1 MYSYNDTN
9 VPLKTFQYLNKYD
22 PPENMKQAKRKTEKW
37 SRDMWGLGCLLW
49 EVFNGPIHQSSNLR
63 DTSKFPKSLSSHYL
77 QCVNANP
84 MARPNPS
91 ELLQS
96 LKERGGYL
104 SNTFISLNLK
114 IEELQLMEADRKNHF
129 FVELNKSLDLFPD
142 SFAHH
147 KVLPHL
153 LNVFEFGGAGPTVLA
168 PLLKIGKL
176 LPEDEY
182 QRKIVPCIVRSFGSN
197 DRATRLNLLQHLDQ
211 FIDQLQP
218 SVLNNS
224 LFGQIVTGF
233 TDTVPTIR
241 EHTIKASLLLAP
253 KLNDS
258 NLSQLLK
265 FFAKC
270 QLDEQAGIR
279 TNTTI
284 CLGKI
289 APHLNSKTR
298 DRVLVSAFT
307 RSLKDPFPPARSA
320 GIGALG
326 STLSYYTPVDM
337 ATRIIP
343 SLSHMTVDKDQSVRE
358 QTFKV
363 LRLYVDKLEE
373 HSKKMEPSSDGEG
386 IEQTEG
392 ASSSVAS
399 WTAGWVSS
407 ISKYVSTSSSAKP
420 ETTPAAPPTSSYQPS
435 QRQTQEVKTTI
446 RTTSEERRD
455 NKWDEDQWEDFG
467 NDDTKKG
474 TTHSSSGWDDEM
486 WESFEPTPKKTTPT
500 GRAPPSSSMKL
511 SKNKSLSPPPDT
523 PPGDDFWSRLE
534 TSKPSTRGRDKTTP
548 PP

>member
-1 MYSYNDTN
+1 
-9 VPLKTFQYLNKYD
+9 
-22 PPENMKQAKRKTEKW
+22 
-37 SRDMWGLGCLLW
+37 MWGLGCLLL

-182 QRKIVPCIVRSFGSN
+182 QRKIVSCIVRCFGSN

-270 QLDEQAGIR
+270 QLDAGIR

-289 APHLNSKTR
+289 APHLNKQ
-298 DRVLVSAFT
+298 D
-307 RSLKDPFPPARSA
+307 
-320 GIGALG
+320 
-326 STLSYYTPVDM
+326 
-337 ATRIIP
+337 
-343 SLSHMTVDKDQSVRE
+343 
-358 QTFKV
+358 
-363 LRLYVDKLEE
+363 
-373 HSKKMEPSSDGEG
+373 
-386 IEQTEG
+386 
-392 ASSSVAS
+392 
-399 WTAGWVSS
+399 
-407 ISKYVSTSSSAKP
+407 
-420 ETTPAAPPTSSYQPS
+420 
-435 QRQTQEVKTTI
+435 
-446 RTTSEERRD
+446 
-455 NKWDEDQWEDFG
+455 
-467 NDDTKKG
+467 
-474 TTHSSSGWDDEM
+474 
-486 WESFEPTPKKTTPT
+486 
-500 GRAPPSSSMKL
+500 
-511 SKNKSLSPPPDT
+511 
-523 PPGDDFWSRLE
+523 
-534 TSKPSTRGRDKTTP
+534 
-548 PP
+548 